1 MQFTFNVF
9 SVYHVLTTVS
19 ATPDQTIVV
28 ESTTDTVLVCG
39 IPGTYTYPKW
49 GGPPFTGTMPTF
61 YTSGVNF
68 NPHMDQDKR
77 SRLSWADNKRDMKLR
92 NVARVDE
99 GTYECYYNDN
109 WLLQINVR
117 GR

>member
-1 MQFTFNVF
+1 MHLF

-28 ESTTDTVLVCG
+28 ESTTATVLVCG

-49 GGPPFTGTMPTF
+49 VGPPFTGTAATD
-61 YTSGVNF
+61 YTSGVKI

-77 SRLSWADNKRDMKLR
+77 SRLSWANNQRDMKLKD
-92 NVARVDE
+92 VARVDE
-99 GTYECYYNDN
+99 GIYECFYNGIR
-109 WLLQINVR
+109 WLLQVNVR